1 MSGNAKASPGASPG
15 PSPAV
20 SPAASAGTPASA
32 TTTAGAGAPTAEME
46 ILLRRVERERQA
58 RKQAEQLLEHKSG
71 ELYEANQRLQG
82 HTARLE
88 LAVQERTR
96 AMEEALS
103 AMQEALRAKNE
114 FLAVVSHEIRT
125 PMNGVLGT
133 AQLLQ
138 MTEMTEEQCRYVE
151 AIQSSGETL
160 LALINDIL
168 DLSKLDS
175 GKVYLDTRP
184 LHLRGLVKEVV
195 ELLRAQAQKKDLY
208 LDTEIATEVPE
219 WMMGDVHRIKQI
231 LTNLVGNAIKFT
243 QHGGVRVAM
252 HMQQKAQVLVC
263 QVHDTGIGIAP
274 DRVEHLFEK
283 FSQVDSSITRR
294 QGGTGLGLAIS
305 KKLVEGMG
313 GVIGVESKRHQGS
326 IFTFRIP
333 CTPAEPTLERRV
345 LAEVGLKTAAGL
357 RVLLVEDNAVNQ
369 MLALGMLQKLGCQ
382 ADLAENGQEALQK
395 VGAGYDL
402 VLMDMQM
409 PRMDGLTATRAIRQ
423 MQLARQPYIVALTAN
438 AMESDR
444 QLCLAA
450 GMNDFLAKPFKAA
463 ELQEKLSDAATA
475 AAATA

>member
-1 MSGNAKASPGASPG
+1 MSGNAK
-15 PSPAV
+15 PA
-20 SPAASAGTPASA
+20 PQASAGAAATPA
-32 TTTAGAGAPTAEME
+32 TAARGAAAAANPEME

-58 RKQAEQLLEHKSG
+58 RKQAEQLLEHKSQ
-71 ELYEANQRLQG
+71 ELYEANHRLQG
-82 HTARLE
+82 QAARLE

-96 AMEEALS
+96 AVEDALTK
-103 AMQEALRAKNE
+103 MQDALRAKNE

-138 MTEMTEEQCRYVE
+138 MTEMTEEQRRYVE

-175 GKVYLDTRP
+175 GKVYLDARP
-184 LHLRGLVKEVV
+184 VQLRALVKEVV

-208 LDTEIATEVPE
+208 LDTEIAPEVPE
-219 WMMGDVHRIKQI
+219 WLTGDAHRIKQI
-231 LTNLVGNAIKFT
+231 FTNLVGNAIKFT
-243 QHGGVRVAM
+243 QHGGVRVAA
-252 HMQQKAQVLVC
+252 HLQQNGQVLVC
-263 QVHDTGIGIAP
+263 QVQDSGIGIPP
-274 DRVEHLFEK
+274 DRIERLFEK

-294 QGGTGLGLAIS
+294 NGGTGLGLAIC

-326 IFTFRIP
+326 TFTFRIP
-333 CTPAEPTLERRV
+333 CTPAEAPPEKRAP
-345 LAEVGLKTAAGL
+345 AEAGVKTAAGL
-357 RVLLVEDNAVNQ
+357 RILLVEDNAVNQ

-382 ADLAENGQEALQK
+382 ADLAENGEEALEK
-395 VGAGYDL
+395 IAAGYDL

-409 PRMDGLTATRAIRQ
+409 PKIDGVTATRAIRQ

-444 QLCLAA
+444 QQCLAA
-450 GMNDFLAKPFKAA
+450 GMNDFLAKPFKAV
-463 ELQEKLSDAATA
+463 ELQEKLGDA
-475 AAATA
+475 AAASGAKA

>member
-1 MSGNAKASPGASPG
+1 MSGNTKVSAGAPAGAS
-15 PSPAV
+15 
-20 SPAASAGTPASA
+20 GTA
-32 TTTAGAGAPTAEME
+32 TTTAAGARSAGAAPSAETE

-58 RKQAEQLLEHKSG
+58 RKQAEQLLEHKG
-71 ELYEANQRLQG
+71 QELHEANQRLLGQ
-82 HTARLE
+82 TARLE

-184 LHLRGLVKEVV
+184 LHLRALVKEVV

-208 LDTEIATEVPE
+208 LDTEIAADVPE
-219 WMMGDVHRIKQI
+219 WMMGDLHRIKQI

-252 HMQQKAQVLVC
+252 HMQQNAQVLVC
-263 QVHDTGIGIAP
+263 QVHDTGIGIPP

-294 QGGTGLGLAIS
+294 QGGTGLGLAIC

-333 CTPAEPTLERRV
+333 CTAAEPTLERRL
-345 LAEVGLKTAAGL
+345 LADVALKTAAGL

-382 ADLAENGQEALQK
+382 ADLAENGQEALEK

-423 MQLARQPYIVALTAN
+423 MQLAHQPYIVALTAN

-475 AAATA
+475 AGATA

>member
-1 MSGNAKASPGASPG
+1 MSGNARASVGT
-15 PSPAV
+15 PS
-20 SPAASAGTPASA
+20 AAAAMAGTSARSPSA
-32 TTTAGAGAPTAEME
+32 TPSSEVE

-58 RKQAEQLLEHKSG
+58 RKQAEQLLELKSA
-71 ELYEANQRLQG
+71 EQYEVNQRVQAE
-82 HTARLE
+82 TARLE

-96 AMEEALS
+96 AMEEAAR

-138 MTEMTEEQCRYVE
+138 MTEMTEEQRRYVE

-175 GKVYLDTRP
+175 GKVYLDQRP
-184 LHLRGLVKEVV
+184 LHLRGVVKEVI

-219 WMMGDVHRIKQI
+219 WMTGDSHRIKQI

-252 HMQQKAQVLVC
+252 HVQQNGEVLVC
-263 QVHDTGIGIAP
+263 QVQDTGIGIPP

-294 QGGTGLGLAIS
+294 HGGTGLGLAIC

-313 GVIGVESKRHQGS
+313 GVISVESKRHQGS

-333 CTPAEPTLERRV
+333 CSAAEPTLDRRLTADV
-345 LAEVGLKTAAGL
+345 ALKTPAGL

-369 MLALGMLQKLGCQ
+369 MLALGMLEKLGCQ
-382 ADLAENGQEALQK
+382 ADLAENGQEALDK
-395 VGAGYDL
+395 IVAGYDL

-409 PRMDGLTATRAIRQ
+409 PRMDGVTATRVIRE
-423 MQLARQPYIVALTAN
+423 MQLAPQPYIVALTAN

-463 ELQEKLSDAATA
+463 ELQEKLSDAVTA
-475 AAATA
+475 RSAKA

>member
-1 MSGNAKASPGASPG
+1 MSGNARASVGT
-15 PSPAV
+15 PS
-20 SPAASAGTPASA
+20 AAAAMAGTSARSPSA
-32 TTTAGAGAPTAEME
+32 TPSSEVE

-58 RKQAEQLLEHKSG
+58 RKQAEQLLELKSA
-71 ELYEANQRLQG
+71 EQYEVNQRVQAE
-82 HTARLE
+82 TARLE

-96 AMEEALS
+96 AMEEAAR

-138 MTEMTEEQCRYVE
+138 MTEMTEEQRRYVE

-175 GKVYLDTRP
+175 GKVYLDQRP
-184 LHLRGLVKEVV
+184 LHLRGVVKEVI

-219 WMMGDVHRIKQI
+219 WMTGDSHRIKQI

-252 HMQQKAQVLVC
+252 HVQQNGEVLVC
-263 QVHDTGIGIAP
+263 QVQDSVIGITP
-274 DRVEHLFEK
+274 DRVEHLLEK
-283 FSQVDSSITRR
+283 FSLVDSSITRR
-294 QGGTGLGLAIS
+294 HGGTGLGLAIC

-313 GVIGVESKRHQGS
+313 GVISVESKRHQGS

-333 CTPAEPTLERRV
+333 CSAAEPTLDRRLTADV
-345 LAEVGLKTAAGL
+345 ALKTPAGL

-369 MLALGMLQKLGCQ
+369 MLALGMLEKLGCQ
-382 ADLAENGQEALQK
+382 ADLAENGQEALDK
-395 VGAGYDL
+395 IVAGYDL

-409 PRMDGLTATRAIRQ
+409 PRMDGVTATRVIRE
-423 MQLARQPYIVALTAN
+423 MQLAPQPYIVALTAN

-463 ELQEKLSDAATA
+463 ELQEKLSDAVTA
-475 AAATA
+475 RSAKA

>member
-1 MSGNAKASPGASPG
+1 MSGNARASVGT
-15 PSPAV
+15 PS
-20 SPAASAGTPASA
+20 AAAAMAGTSARSPSA
-32 TTTAGAGAPTAEME
+32 TPSTEVE

-58 RKQAEQLLEHKSG
+58 RKQAEQLLELKSA
-71 ELYEANQRLQG
+71 EQYEVNQRVQAE
-82 HTARLE
+82 TARLE

-96 AMEEALS
+96 AMEEAAR

-138 MTEMTEEQCRYVE
+138 MTEMTEEQRRYVE

-175 GKVYLDTRP
+175 GKVYLDQRP
-184 LHLRGLVKEVV
+184 LHLRGVVKEVI

-219 WMMGDVHRIKQI
+219 WMTGDSHRIKQI

-252 HMQQKAQVLVC
+252 HVQQNGEVLVC
-263 QVHDTGIGIAP
+263 QVQDTGIGIPP

-294 QGGTGLGLAIS
+294 HGGTGLGLAIC

-313 GVIGVESKRHQGS
+313 GVISVESKRHQGS

-333 CTPAEPTLERRV
+333 CSAAEPTLDRRLTADV
-345 LAEVGLKTAAGL
+345 ALKTPAGL

-369 MLALGMLQKLGCQ
+369 MLALGMLEKLGCQ
-382 ADLAENGQEALQK
+382 ADLAENGQEALDK
-395 VGAGYDL
+395 IVAGYDL

-409 PRMDGLTATRAIRQ
+409 PRMDGVTATRVIRE
-423 MQLARQPYIVALTAN
+423 MQLAPQPYIVALTAN

-463 ELQEKLSDAATA
+463 ELQEKLSDAVTA
-475 AAATA
+475 RSAKA

>member
-1 MSGNAKASPGASPG
+1 MSAEAKTSGAAGARAASG
-15 PSPAV
+15 
-20 SPAASAGTPASA
+20 SPAAET
-32 TTTAGAGAPTAEME
+32 E

-58 RKQAEQLLEHKSG
+58 RKQAEQLLEHKSA
-71 ELYEANQRLQG
+71 ELSEANQRLQA

-96 AMEEALS
+96 TMEDALK
-103 AMQEALRAKNE
+103 AMQDALRAKNE

-138 MTEMTEEQCRYVE
+138 MTEMSEEQRRYVE
-151 AIQSSGETL
+151 AIESSGETL

-175 GKVYLDTRP
+175 GKVYLDARP
-184 LHLRGLVKEVV
+184 LQLHALIKEVS

-208 LDTEIATEVPE
+208 LDTEIAADVPE
-219 WMMGDVHRIKQI
+219 WMAGDAHRIKQI
-231 LTNLVGNAIKFT
+231 FTNLVGNAIKFT
-243 QHGGVRVAM
+243 QHGGVRIAV
-252 HMQQKAQVLVC
+252 HTQQNGQVLAC
-263 QVHDTGIGIAP
+263 QVQDTGIGIPP
-274 DRVEHLFEK
+274 DRVDRLFEK

-294 QGGTGLGLAIS
+294 NGGTGLGLAIC

-333 CTPAEPTLERRV
+333 LAAAEPPAEKRAP
-345 LAEVGLKTAAGL
+345 AAGALKTPAGL
-357 RVLLVEDNAVNQ
+357 RILLVEDNAVNQ
-369 MLALGMLQKLGCQ
+369 MLALGMLQKLGCK
-382 ADLAENGQEALQK
+382 ANLAENGEEALEK
-395 VGAGYDL
+395 IGEGYDL

-409 PRMDGLTATRAIRQ
+409 PKLDGVAATRAIRQ
-423 MQLARQPYIVALTAN
+423 MTLAHQPYIVALTAN

-444 QLCLAA
+444 QLCLSA

-463 ELQEKLSDAATA
+463 ELQEKLSDAAA
-475 AAATA
+475 AAAEKA

>member
-1 MSGNAKASPGASPG
+1 MSGNAKTSAAAAAIAGAAARS
-15 PSPAV
+15 
-20 SPAASAGTPASA
+20 ASA
-32 TTTAGAGAPTAEME
+32 APNPEME

-58 RKQAEQLLEHKSG
+58 RKQAEQLLEHKSR
-71 ELYEANQRLQG
+71 ELYEANHHLQG
-82 HTARLE
+82 QTARLE

-96 AMEEALS
+96 AVEDALTK
-103 AMQEALRAKNE
+103 MQDALRAKNE

-138 MTEMTEEQCRYVE
+138 MTEMTEEQRRYVE

-175 GKVYLDTRP
+175 GKVYLDARP
-184 LHLRGLVKEVV
+184 LQLRALVKEVV

-208 LDTEIATEVPE
+208 LDTEIAADVPE
-219 WMMGDVHRIKQI
+219 WMTGDAHRIKQI
-231 LTNLVGNAIKFT
+231 FTNLVGNAIKFT
-243 QHGGVRVAM
+243 QHGGVRVAAQL
-252 HMQQKAQVLVC
+252 QQNGQVLVG
-263 QVHDTGIGIAP
+263 QVQDTGIGIPP
-274 DRVEHLFEK
+274 DRIERLFEK

-294 QGGTGLGLAIS
+294 NGGTGLGLAIC

-326 IFTFRIP
+326 TFTFRIP
-333 CTPAEPTLERRV
+333 CTPAEPPPEKRQP
-345 LAEVGLKTAAGL
+345 ADAGLKTAAGL
-357 RVLLVEDNAVNQ
+357 RILLVEDNAVNQ
-369 MLALGMLQKLGCQ
+369 MLALDAAEAGCQ
-382 ADLAENGQEALQK
+382 ADLAENGEEAVEK
-395 VGAGYDL
+395 IGAGYDL

-409 PRMDGLTATRAIRQ
+409 PKMDGITATRAIRQ

-444 QLCLAA
+444 QQCLAA
-450 GMNDFLAKPFKAA
+450 GMNDFLAKPFKAV
-463 ELQEKLSDAATA
+463 ELQEKLGDA
-475 AAATA
+475 AAAAAVDKA